1 MTDRLIVAYLRA
13 LLPFTT
19 VLLIAAAAFEAYRG
33 AYVATSFI
41 VAYLLWIL
49 GESRI
54 TVNQPR
60 ESSAEHRTL
69 PLYATA
75 RVATALTGALW
86 PVATTTF
93 LWWQLAPIVAFVAGV
108 ALRTWS
114 IRTLGTFYSHHVVTY
129 SDHRIVT
136 TGPYQVLRHPA
147 YTGML
152 LANLGFVIFF
162 HNVASAVCFVT
173 LVCVIVW
180 RMLVEEKVLMSV
192 DGYAEFAA
200 TRRRLIPA
208 VW

>member
-93 LWWQLAPIVAFVAGV
+93 RWWQLAPIVAFVAGV

-114 IRTLGTFYSHHVVTY
+114 IRTLGTFYSHHVVTSGDVPDRDPDGRLLRRASRPIRRRVVSPQY
-129 SDHRIVT
+129 SHRIRCGGFRLT
-136 TGPYQVLRHPA
+136 APPNGPL
-147 YTGML
+147 
-152 LANLGFVIFF
+152 
-162 HNVASAVCFVT
+162 
-173 LVCVIVW
+173 
-180 RMLVEEKVLMSV
+180 
-192 DGYAEFAA
+192 
-200 TRRRLIPA
+200 RRRKPPETA
-208 VW
+208 VRAHSSTVDSFRPCG